1 MAASPSRPVLPTDRK
16 PGGSSCL
23 SPATRRRPAS
33 VTATD
38 GKPPAPPYRGPGD
51 QTPPCPRGARTA
63 GLASPSVVDRTVR
76 SVITDGARNDRPAWP
91 GPPRPYKSKHAAPR
105 SKSLAKAASLT
116 RGEAK
121 GHQPGEGRRTPRSCT
136 ADAARKREDG
146 QPRQRSSPR
155 SSAPSGAGLSRGAPQ
170 GALRGE
176 ARATNGDRGFRAPPN
191 GRKGCE
197 LRLPSAGESATERST
212 LWRSGVLRKDL
223 HEERPEGRRFVN
235 RPYGEGFP
243 ESGVRGCRFRGGGRV
258 VVCRRCR
265 CRRGC
270 RP

>member
-16 PGGSSCL
+16 PGGSSRL
-23 SPATRRRPAS
+23 SPTTRRRPAS

-51 QTPPCPRGARTA
+51 QTPPCPRGARTV
-63 GLASPSVVDRTVR
+63 GLASPTVVDRTVR
-76 SVITDGARNDRPAWP
+76 SVTPDGARNDRPAWP

-155 SSAPSGAGLSRGAPQ
+155 SSA

-176 ARATNGDRGFRAPPN
+176 ARTRRTETAGSERRRTDARAANSACPP
-191 GRKGCE
+191 
-197 LRLPSAGESATERST
+197 PA
-212 LWRSGVLRKDL
+212 
-223 HEERPEGRRFVN
+223 EER
-235 RPYGEGFP
+235 
-243 ESGVRGCRFRGGGRV
+243 GGALDPVEVGRV
-258 VVCRRCR
+258 TQRSPRGEAGGTAIR
-265 CRRGC
+265 ESPLRRGL
-270 RP
+270 P